1 MRAGGRE
8 GGRRGWGCGQAQRAS
23 RAAPAARAAGCLGRA
38 GSSREWK
45 ESGEDG
51 GRTLRRPPRECKS
64 GGRPPWAGRGAAK
77 HGCLEMSQG
86 RRGAG
91 QGILSWGRE
100 KRSGLSRSRLSTFCC
115 CIKKCLGVL
124 GVYGAQ
130 DRARPT
136 AHAPTLGR
144 PLPAHYR
151 LTPRQPPP
159 RPSPPPPKPNL
170 ALRAAWGM
178 VADAARHAGAAADAV
193 PGARALVPWW
203 RRATRWRQTSDA
215 EGRAAE
221 AGLIALSRCAA
232 ARGGGARAR
241 RLAWAGAVVAAAWGG
256 LRGCWS
262 PCGC

>member
-1 MRAGGRE
+1 MGGRE
-8 GGRRGWGCGQAQRAS
+8 GGGAGGVGRRS
-23 RAAPAARAAGCLGRA
+23 ARAAQRRPRVQQGALAAREARGSGKSRGRMVA
-38 GSSREWK
+38 GHCAAHRASARAEAAHP
-45 ESGEDG
+45 GPGG
-51 GRTLRRPPRECKS
+51 GRRNT
-64 GGRPPWAGRGAAK
+64 GALKCRKGEEA
-77 HGCLEMSQG
+77 
-86 RRGAG
+86 RAR
-91 QGILSWGRE
+91 GILSWGRE

-159 RPSPPPPKPNL
+159 RPSPPPPKKNL

-221 AGLIALSRCAA
+221 AGLIAL
-232 ARGGGARAR
+232 R
-241 RLAWAGAVVAAAWGG
+241 R
-256 LRGCWS
+256 
-262 PCGC
+262 

>member
-159 RPSPPPPKPNL
+159 APRPHPPKRTWPCEPRGAWWPTQRATPAPPRTRYQAL
-170 ALRAAWGM
+170 APWYPGGGGPP
-178 VADAARHAGAAADAV
+178 AG
-193 PGARALVPWW
+193 GRRQTRRGGRR
-203 RRATRWRQTSDA
+203 RRA
-215 EGRAAE
+215 
-221 AGLIALSRCAA
+221 
-232 ARGGGARAR
+232 
-241 RLAWAGAVVAAAWGG
+241 
-256 LRGCWS
+256 
-262 PCGC
+262 